1 MPAQRFK
8 TAPLPRSSRSVRAL
22 VAATALISAL
32 LALALVGAGP
42 RVVAAWPWPEA
53 QMSFVFLGS
62 ITASVATVW
71 ASVALSGELAALAG
85 IGLNIV
91 VAAVPAVVFLG
102 WQAATKT
109 HGDLGPALLFATA
122 SSLFGFW
129 LWCKTRALPVRDPRP
144 LPRIVRLS
152 YLAIVVTLIV
162 AGITLVAQRQVF
174 PWRLQ
179 PESATL
185 FGCIFLGAAAFFAN
199 ALRSGRWAVA
209 APALWGFLVYDLVL
223 FVPYGRLLF
232 ADGAAADDIYGDGQR
247 VNLTSLAIYL
257 GVLAASTLLALHAA
271 LVDPST
277 RLWRAREASVNDV
290 S

>member
-1 MPAQRFK
+1 
-8 TAPLPRSSRSVRAL
+8 
-22 VAATALISAL
+22 
-32 LALALVGAGP
+32 
-42 RVVAAWPWPEA
+42 
-53 QMSFVFLGS
+53 MSFMFLGS

-71 ASVALSGELAALAG
+71 ASVAISGELAALAG
-85 IGLNIV
+85 VGLNIV
-91 VAAVPAVVFLG
+91 AAGVPVVVFLV
-102 WQAATKT
+102 WQAATVT
-109 HGDLGPALLFATA
+109 NGDLGPALLFATA
-122 SSLFGFW
+122 SSIFGFW
-129 LWCKTRALPVRDPRP
+129 LWRTTRAIPGRDPRP

-179 PESATL
+179 PESATI

-223 FVPYGRLLF
+223 FVPYVRLLL
-232 ADGAAADDIYGDGQR
+232 ADGAAADDMYGDGQH
-247 VNLTSLAIYL
+247 VNLTSLTIYL
-257 GVLAASTLLALHAA
+257 SVLAASTLLALHAA
-271 LVDPST
+271 LVEPST
-277 RLWRAREASVNDV
+277 RLWRGRRASVENV